1 MAVQILKT
9 AIDLELCY
17 RLNLEKLESSN
28 LSCSKVKKFIRWPS
42 VYLDDREEYQQLS
55 YTAKTVLISIHS
67 YERSL
72 LYHQRINN
80 NLRKLDNFT
89 IVELLPVLFMP
100 KYYIPEC
107 CAIIMVSMML
117 RGFISKHDFTIHIID
132 EELKTFVN
140 NWLELHCSIVDFNP
154 RKHFNCLQPK
164 QQKTIVL
171 FYRIAYIIYQLP
183 PEIIAIII
191 GYYCYSAVN

>member
-17 RLNLEKLESSN
+17 RLNLARSN
-28 LSCSKVKKFIRWPS
+28 LSSSKVKKFIRWPS

-80 NLRKLDNFT
+80 NLHKLSNST

-100 KYYIPEC
+100 KYYIPKC

-117 RGFISKHDFTIHIID
+117 RGFISNHDFTIHIVD

-140 NWLELHCSIVDFNP
+140 NWLELYCSNVDFNP
-154 RKHFNCLQPK
+154 TKHFNCLQPK
-164 QQKTIVL
+164 QQKTIV
-171 FYRIAYIIYQLP
+171 FFI
-183 PEIIAIII
+183 
-191 GYYCYSAVN
+191 V